1 MKQNSIDWHKNNLSN
16 REESAK
22 RKREEAM
29 RVMAE
34 ADRLERECVLLSLQ
48 IEAAQKAGKDSFD
61 ADRFM
66 KGKK

>member
-1 MKQNSIDWHKNNLSN
+1 MKQNSIDWHKNNLAN
-16 REESAK
+16 REASAK
-22 RKREEAM
+22 CKREEAI

-48 IEAAQKAGKDSFD
+48 IEAAEKSGKESFD
-61 ADRFM
+61 ADKFM